1 MARIVFISHRHADE
15 RIATVLNE
23 QLQSWQLGKDE
34 IFQSSDAQGGAGIGG
49 VLNQELLGALGE
61 ARLVLLVYT
70 VADAD
75 WSYCMWECGVAMRSS
90 ETPTKIIVLRMTEDN
105 PAVLR
110 ELVSVRTSVESD
122 VKRFVYQFFKEKDWT
137 REGQAFNAKIADAV
151 LDEYAK
157 KLQAALREVTPK
169 LKAQLKRRWD
179 VFSLRFDAVSVQ
191 KIISSHES
199 SKEISVDTIKLIQKN
214 AAVAYDFG
222 QALLHFGYDS
232 NVRDLTLANLVQR
245 WRDEQ
250 GATPENVMSFDWA
263 DELCAELLRAL
274 RDVPA
279 KPSWALM
286 NSQMFPGWSLYPIVA
301 NERIEHDGSIEFDI
315 HLYRVPG
322 ALPARVN

>member
-1 MARIVFISHRHADE
+1 
-15 RIATVLNE
+15 LNE

-49 VLNQELLGALGE
+49 VLNQEFLGALSE

-75 WSYCMWECGVAMRSS
+75 WSYCMWECGAAMRSS

-105 PAVLR
+105 PTVLR
-110 ELVSVRTSVESD
+110 ELVSVRTSVDSD

-137 REGQAFNAKIADAV
+137 REGQAFNAKIADAI

-179 VFSLRFDAVSVQ
+179 VFSLRFDAGSVQ
-191 KIISSHES
+191 EIISSHES
-199 SKEISVDTIKLIQKN
+199 SKEISVDTIKLIQKD

-222 QALLHFGYDS
+222 QALLHFGYG
-232 NVRDLTLANLVQR
+232 
-245 WRDEQ
+245 E
-250 GATPENVMSFDWA
+250 G
-263 DELCAELLRAL
+263 
-274 RDVPA
+274 
-279 KPSWALM
+279 
-286 NSQMFPGWSLYPIVA
+286 
-301 NERIEHDGSIEFDI
+301 
-315 HLYRVPG
+315 
-322 ALPARVN
+322 